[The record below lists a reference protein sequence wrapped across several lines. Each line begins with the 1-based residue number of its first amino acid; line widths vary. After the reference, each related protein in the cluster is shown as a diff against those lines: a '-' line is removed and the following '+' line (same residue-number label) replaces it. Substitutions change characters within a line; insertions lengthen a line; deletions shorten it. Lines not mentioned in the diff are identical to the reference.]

1 MTWTPPP
8 SLFRRRSKPWWLL
21 ASLVPSVALAVLLLP
36 PITAEA
42 SCAGGGASPQQAI
55 QSAPTAF
62 VGTVT
67 DLSSGGRV
75 ATVRV
80 DDIWRGN
87 NIPSSVEVVGSP
99 DLNAAATSVDRMY
112 VAGAQYLFVP
122 DGGGPQSF
130 TDNSCTA
137 TQLFTSGLSAL
148 RPASAPGAPPHSAS
162 TFPVVLALVVPL
174 IVLVGAGSAL
184 LLRRRRRSFPAT
196 RSARS
201 PGHEAGRTAA
211 SAAASVPPDSNAK
224 PAP

>member
-1 MTWTPPP
+1 MTWAP
-8 SLFRRRSKPWWLL
+8 SPLLSRRRSMPWWLL
-21 ASLVPSVALAVLLLP
+21 ASLVPPVALAVLLLP

-42 SCAGGGASPQQAI
+42 SCAGGGASQQQAI

-80 DDIWRGN
+80 DDIWRGST
-87 NIPSSVEVVGSP
+87 IPSSVEVVGSP
-99 DLNAAATSVDRMY
+99 DLNAAATSVDRIY

-137 TQLFTSGLSAL
+137 TQLYTAGLGAL
-148 RPASAPGAPPHSAS
+148 RPTSALGAPPHSAS
-162 TFPVVLALVVPL
+162 TSPVVLALMVPL
-174 IVLVGAGSAL
+174 IALVGAGGAL
-184 LLRRRRRSFPAT
+184 LLRRRHRRFPST
-196 RSARS
+196 
-201 PGHEAGRTAA
+201 
-211 SAAASVPPDSNAK
+211 
-224 PAP
+224 